1 MVDFDK
7 VVVGLGT
14 QVDSQKVRGNWK
26 HRVDIELVADG
37 DWVKRMERG
46 NLREEPLKYW
56 AGMGKC
62 IDGNLPGLA
71 PRVGAYSY

>member
-7 VVVGLGT
+7 VAVGPGT

-46 NLREEPLKYW
+46 NLREEPLKCW

-62 IDGNLPGLA
+62 IDGNLGGSRIVSPRPG
-71 PRVGAYSY
+71 P